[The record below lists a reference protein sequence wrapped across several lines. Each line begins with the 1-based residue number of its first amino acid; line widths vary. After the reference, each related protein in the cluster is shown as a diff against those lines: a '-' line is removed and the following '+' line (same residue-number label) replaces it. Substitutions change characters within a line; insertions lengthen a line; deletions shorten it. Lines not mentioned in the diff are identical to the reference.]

1 MHNTFTPPA
10 QEPED
15 LLLSSYVYDL
25 PEERIAQYPAAVRGQ
40 SRLMVI
46 NRAEGTREHGH
57 FSDICEHLPKGALL
71 IVNNSKVLPA
81 RLLGHRASGGKVE
94 FLMLTPLPLVAQ
106 SELELDTT
114 PFPVSLLP
122 SDASGAS
129 AFSGASA
136 SPALQWRMAEV
147 EGLLKA
153 SKALRSGEILDF
165 GPKLKLEVIHKGDFG
180 RSRVK
185 LFWQGDL
192 GERFATQGHLPLPPY
207 IRREDATADHDRYQT
222 VFAREDKLGSV
233 AAPTAGLHFT
243 PEIRQKL
250 AEHGIEWAEV
260 TLYVGYGT
268 FSPVRCDHILDHEMH
283 AEYVT
288 LSHETVD
295 AIEKAKAEGRPVVA
309 VGTTSSR
316 VLEGVATTL
325 GSLQPYT
332 GWINIFMYPGYTFK
346 VVDQLITNFHLPES
360 SLLMLVSAFA
370 GRINMLTAY
379 KEAVA
384 MEYRFFSYGD
394 AMLLK

>member
-1 MHNTFTPPA
+1 MKKNTPFTPPA

-25 PEERIAQYPAAVRGQ
+25 PEERIAQHPAKVRGQ

-46 NRAEGTREHGH
+46 NRAEGSREHAH
-57 FSDICEHLPKGALL
+57 FTDICNYIPKGALL
-71 IVNNSKVLPA
+71 VVNNSKVLPA

-106 SELELDTT
+106 KDVTLDITT
-114 PFPVSLLP
+114 PDSPLAQTLAQSVELN
-122 SDASGAS
+122 GES
-129 AFSGASA
+129 AA
-136 SPALQWRMAEV
+136 PLWHMAEV

-153 SKALRSGEILDF
+153 SKALRQGEVLDF
-165 GPKLKLEVIHKGDFG
+165 GEKLKLEVIHKGDFG
-180 RSRVK
+180 RSRVT

-192 GERFATQGHLPLPPY
+192 GERFTSQGHLPLPPY
-207 IRREDATADHDRYQT
+207 IRREDASADHERYQT

-243 PEIRQKL
+243 PEIRKSL
-250 AEHGIEWAEV
+250 AEHGVEWAEV
-260 TLYVGYGT
+260 TLFVGYGT

-283 AEYVT
+283 AEYVSIT
-288 LSHETVD
+288 PETVD
-295 AIEKAKAEGRPVVA
+295 AIAKAKAEGRPVIA

-316 VLEGVATTL
+316 VLEGVATQE
-325 GSLQPYT
+325 GALQAYT
-332 GWINIFMYPGYTFK
+332 GWINIFMYPGYEFK
-346 VVDQLITNFHLPES
+346 IVDQLITNFHLPES

-370 GRINMLTAY
+370 GRINMLAAY
-379 KEAVA
+379 HEAVA

>member
-1 MHNTFTPPA
+1 MKFIPPA

-25 PEERIAQYPAAVRGQ
+25 PEERIAQHPAKVRGQ

-46 NRAEGTREHGH
+46 NRAKDCREHAH
-57 FSDICEHLPKGALL
+57 FADICDYIPKGALL
-71 IVNNSKVLPA
+71 VVNNSKVLPA

-106 SELELDTT
+106 KDAELSQNDKVEKTNPLTEA
-114 PFPVSLLP
+114 L
-122 SDASGAS
+122 
-129 AFSGASA
+129 SA
-136 SPALQWRMAEV
+136 SPSSTPWHTAEV

-153 SKALRSGEILDF
+153 SKALRSGEVLDF
-165 GPKLKLEVIHKGDFG
+165 GPNLKLEVIHKGDFG
-180 RSRVK
+180 RSRVN

-192 GERFATQGHLPLPPY
+192 GERFADQGHLPLPPY
-207 IRREDATADHDRYQT
+207 IRREDASDDHERYQT

-243 PEIRQKL
+243 PEIRQRL
-250 AEHGIEWAEV
+250 ADHGVEWAEV
-260 TLYVGYGT
+260 TLFVGYGT
-268 FSPVRCDHILDHEMH
+268 FSPVRCDQILDHEMH
-283 AEYVT
+283 AEYV
-288 LSHETVD
+288 SISPETVD
-295 AIEKAKAEGRPVVA
+295 AITKAKAEGRPVIA

-316 VLEGVATTL
+316 VLEGVTTQE
-325 GSLQPYT
+325 GSLQAYT

-370 GRINMLTAY
+370 GRKNMLKAY
-379 KEAVA
+379 EEAVA

>member
-243 PEIRQKL
+243 QI
-250 AEHGIEWAEV
+250 
-260 TLYVGYGT
+260 
-268 FSPVRCDHILDHEMH
+268 
-283 AEYVT
+283 
-288 LSHETVD
+288 
-295 AIEKAKAEGRPVVA
+295 GRAHV
-309 VGTTSSR
+309 
-316 VLEGVATTL
+316 
-325 GSLQPYT
+325 
-332 GWINIFMYPGYTFK
+332 
-346 VVDQLITNFHLPES
+346 
-360 SLLMLVSAFA
+360 
-370 GRINMLTAY
+370 
-379 KEAVA
+379 
-384 MEYRFFSYGD
+384 
-394 AMLLK
+394 

>member
-1 MHNTFTPPA
+1 MKKTPFIAPA

-57 FSDICEHLPKGALL
+57 FSDICDYLPKGALL

-106 SELELDTT
+106 SELELSSS
-114 PFPVSLLP
+114 PFPC
-122 SDASGAS
+122 
-129 AFSGASA
+129 
-136 SPALQWRMAEV
+136 SPLSSTSPTSTVPQWRMAEV

-165 GPKLKLEVIHKGDFG
+165 GPELKLEVIHKGDFG

-192 GERFATQGHLPLPPY
+192 SERFATQGHLPLPPY

-243 PEIRQKL
+243 PEIRQRL

-283 AEYVT
+283 AEYVNI
-288 LSHETVD
+288 SPETVA

-316 VLEGVATTL
+316 VLEGVTTTL
-325 GSLQPYT
+325 GSLQAYT

-379 KEAVA
+379 EEAVA

-394 AMLLK
+394 AMLLI

>member
-1 MHNTFTPPA
+1 MQTKLTFTPSA
-10 QEPED
+10 QTPED

-25 PEERIAQYPAAVRGQ
+25 PEERIAQHPAVVRGQ
-40 SRLMVI
+40 SRLMVV
-46 NRAEGTREHGH
+46 NRAEACREHSS
-57 FSDICEHLPKGALL
+57 FADICEHLPKGALL
-71 IVNNSKVLPA
+71 VVNNSKVLPA

-94 FLMLTPLPLVAQ
+94 FLMLTPLPLVAMQ
-106 SELELDTT
+106 EASQGTVLDVIT
-114 PFPVSLLP
+114 LAE
-122 SDASGAS
+122 DASEGL
-129 AFSGASA
+129 G
-136 SPALQWRMAEV
+136 PWHMAEV

-153 SKALRSGEILDF
+153 SKALRQGEVLDF
-165 GPKLKLEVIHKGDFG
+165 GPQLKVEVIHKGDFG
-180 RSRVK
+180 RSRVN

-192 GERFATQGHLPLPPY
+192 GERFANQGHLPLPPY
-207 IRREDATADHDRYQT
+207 IRREDAVADHERYQT

-243 PEIRQKL
+243 PEIRQRL
-250 AEHGIEWAEV
+250 ADHGVEWAEV

-288 LSHETVD
+288 ITAETVE
-295 AIEKAKAEGRPVVA
+295 AIARAKAEGRPVVA

-316 VLEGVATTL
+316 VLEGVATQHGEL
-325 GSLQPYT
+325 VPYT
-332 GWINIFMYPGYTFK
+332 GWINIFMYPGYDFK

-370 GRINMLTAY
+370 GRKKMLEAY
-379 KEAVA
+379 EEAVA